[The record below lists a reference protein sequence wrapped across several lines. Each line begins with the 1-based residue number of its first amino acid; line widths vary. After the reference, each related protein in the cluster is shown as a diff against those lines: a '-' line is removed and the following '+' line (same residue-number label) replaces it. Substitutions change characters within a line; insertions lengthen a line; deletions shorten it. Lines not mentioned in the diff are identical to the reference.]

1 MKLLVRRLILSH
13 NYTAELLN
21 QMWLYFL
28 SPFELTEED
37 IRKYEKDYTTIKPF
51 FQSLLSEDNATL
63 YFIFNQRNAS
73 HLTLYKSKEKINPV
87 IWNYTSDNYS
97 LMLDMFS
104 NFSQQTGYYGSQLLI
119 LLYQNDE
126 TEIARFRQKEKYQ
139 EDKFRL

>member
-1 MKLLVRRLILSH
+1 MKLLARRLILSS

-21 QMWLYFL
+21 QMWLYFS
-28 SPFELTEED
+28 SPYELREED

-51 FQSLLSEDNATL
+51 FSSLLLEDNATL

-73 HLTLYKSKEKINPV
+73 HLTLYKSKEKIHPV
-87 IWNYTSDNYS
+87 IWDYTSDTYS
-97 LMLDMFS
+97 LMLDLFS

-126 TEIARFRQKEKYQ
+126 TEIDRFSSKENNKKTPS
-139 EDKFRL
+139 D